1 VDQNQ
6 SDFED
11 TDESR
16 DMAES
21 PQLPPQARESVSRR
35 DFLRVGSMGVVG
47 LKMAE
52 QARALHPS
60 PKPRNCILIVMAGG
74 ASQLET
80 FDPKP
85 EAPREIRGP
94 LRAIDT
100 AIPGV
105 KLSES
110 LPRIAQRLDRVTM
123 IRSLHHE
130 AAPIHET
137 GLQFLQ
143 TGRLSTGRTRFPA
156 FGAVLKQIFHESRD
170 GEVYALL
177 PRPLRETGVSTWIG
191 QGAGFLGERFEP
203 VVPRDPETESAGGET
218 SPLCL
223 RTEPD
228 RVALKYGDH
237 SFGRLLMQARQ
248 LVEGGVNV
256 VTVNLFDSLRGGLS
270 FDSHA
275 QAPESP
281 TTVQDYVEKLCPR
294 FDQAYSALL
303 DDLEERGLLK
313 ETIVVAC
320 GEFGRAPRM
329 NFAGGR
335 DHWTRCWS
343 ALVAGDGIPGGQVI
357 GRTDATSSEIV
368 DRPVHPSE
376 LTASLYHLL
385 GVPRETLLRLEDN
398 TEIPL
403 IETSPLPELLG

>member
-1 VDQNQ
+1 M
-6 SDFED
+6 SD
-11 TDESR
+11 
-16 DMAES
+16 A
-21 PQLPPQARESVSRR
+21 PQTPESVSRR

-60 PKPRNCILIVMAGG
+60 PKPRNCILILMSGG

-94 LRAIDT
+94 MRAIDT
-100 AIPGV
+100 SIPRV
-105 KLSES
+105 KISES
-110 LPRIAQRLDRVTM
+110 LPRIAQRLDRMTI
-123 IRSLHHE
+123 IRSLYHE

-137 GLQFLQ
+137 GLQLLQ

-156 FGAVLKQIFHESRD
+156 FGSVIKQIFHESRSS
-170 GEVYALL
+170 EVYAVL
-177 PRPLRETGVSTWIG
+177 PGPLRETGVATWIG
-191 QGAGFLGERFEP
+191 QGAGFLGDRFEP
-203 VVPRDPETESAGGET
+203 VVPLDPEAASSAEDPGA
-218 SPLCL
+218 L
-223 RTEPD
+223 RLRSEPD
-228 RVALKYGDH
+228 RIALKYGDH
-237 SFGRLLMQARQ
+237 NFGRLLMQARQ
-248 LVEGGVNV
+248 LIESGVNV

-275 QAPESP
+275 QSPESP
-281 TTVQDYVEKLCPR
+281 TTIQDYVEKLCPR

-303 DDLEERGLLK
+303 DDLDDRGLLK

-320 GEFGRAPRM
+320 GEFGRSPRV

-357 GRTDATSSEIV
+357 GKTDATASEIL
-368 DRPVHPSE
+368 DRPVHTSE
-376 LTASLYHLL
+376 LTATLYHLL

-398 TEIPL
+398 NEIPL
-403 IETSPLPELLG
+403 IEANPLPELLGTSVA